1 MRAAVLHEFG
11 APLVVEEVELEG
23 PREREV
29 LVRLVGSG
37 VCRSDLH
44 SAHGVHR
51 HPIPTVLGHEG
62 AGVVEETGAGV
73 NHVRAGDH
81 VVLSWL
87 PFCGRCRMC
96 RRGRPVLCEN
106 LGWAD
111 AGTMADGTTR
121 LSLGG
126 RPLYHYGATSFFAE
140 RAVVPAQ
147 CAIPVDAELP
157 LAELALIGCAVAT
170 GVGAVLNTAA
180 VRPDETVV
188 VVGCGGVGLSV
199 VQGAAI
205 AGAGRVVA
213 VDRVPA
219 KLELAREL
227 GATDVVEAG
236 PADEV
241 VAAVEELLGGGADHA
256 FEALGRPETIAL
268 ALRLVGRGG
277 QAILIGMAPPG
288 AELAV
293 EALPL
298 TMEER
303 AVKGCWYGSCRP
315 EEDFPLLIDLY
326 REGKLRLDPLLRRC
340 GLEQV
345 NEAFAAIE
353 SGEALRSVIVF
364 P

>member
-11 APLVVEEVELEG
+11 APLVVEEVELEQ

-44 SAHGVHR
+44 SARGVHR

-62 AGVVEETGAGV
+62 AGIVEETGSGV
-73 NHVRAGDH
+73 EHVRAGDH

-87 PFCGRCRMC
+87 PFCGQCRMC
-96 RRGRPVLCEN
+96 LRGRPVLCEN

-111 AGTMADGTTR
+111 GGTMMDGTTR
-121 LSLGG
+121 LRLDGRSLF
-126 RPLYHYGATSFFAE
+126 HYGATSFFAE

-147 CAIPVDAELP
+147 CAIPVAPELP
-157 LAELALIGCAVAT
+157 LPELALIGCAVAT

-180 VRPDETVV
+180 VKPGENVV

-199 VQGAAI
+199 VQGAVI
-205 AGAGRVVA
+205 AEAGRIVA

-227 GATDVVEAG
+227 GATDVVEASS
-236 PADEV
+236 PEDAVDAVHEV
-241 VAAVEELLGGGADHA
+241 LPDGADHV
-256 FEALGRPETIAL
+256 FEALGRPETIEL

-277 QAILIGMAPPG
+277 QAILIGMAPPD
-288 AELAV
+288 AEVPLRV
-293 EALPL
+293 LPL
-298 TMEER
+298 TTEER
-303 AVKGCWYGSCRP
+303 SVKGCWYGSCRP
-315 EEDFPLLIDLY
+315 PEDFPRLIELY
-326 REGKLRLDPLLRRC
+326 REGRLRLDLLVQTC
-340 GLEQV
+340 ALEDV
-345 NEAFAAIE
+345 NDAFAAIE
-353 SGEALRSVIVF
+353 RGDAFRSVIVF
-364 P
+364 D